1 MNMVVDIAIHVVYN
15 KINKN
20 LRILNNGLWVTKKD
34 KIYWLR
40 KITTINLK
48 KIGGGSAAQ
57 DKIIHDYAKKDRVFI
72 KRQIELY
79 KPDIIICCGRGKGK
93 NADILHAIFYKDKN
107 INII

>member
-1 MNMVVDIAIHVVYN
+1 MVVDIAIHVVYN

-34 KIYWLR
+34 KTYWLR
-40 KITTINLK
+40 KIATINLK

-72 KRQIELY
+72 NDKLNYINR
-79 KPDIIICCGRGKGK
+79 
-93 NADILHAIFYKDKN
+93 IL
-107 INII
+107 

>member
-48 KIGGGSAAQ
+48 KIGGGSAGYLLS
-57 DKIIHDYAKKDRVFI
+57 DKLNYINR
-72 KRQIELY
+72 
-79 KPDIIICCGRGKGK
+79 
-93 NADILHAIFYKDKN
+93 IL
-107 INII
+107 